1 MRVAVVW
8 HVEWISFARVDH
20 VPAAGEIV
28 HAAEHWEEP
37 GGGGAVAAVQ
47 LAKLA
52 GACDFFTAL
61 GRDDL
66 GSRAAREL
74 RELGATLH
82 VVTRDAR
89 TRQAITFVDPSGERT
104 ITTLGDR
111 LEPRA
116 DDDLPWEMLAATDAV
131 YVCAADA
138 AAFRKARLERTMVVT
153 SRVAEQLAASGVRA
167 DAVVGSARD
176 PSERY
181 DAAALA
187 ERPGLVVLTEG
198 ANGGTFETAEG
209 DRGRFPAAP
218 LPGPLADAY
227 GGGDSFAAGLTFAFG
242 RGRSVAESLAVAAR
256 CGAACVAGTGP
267 YEGQLTAVD
276 L

>member
-1 MRVAVVW
+1 MRVAVVG
-8 HVEWISFARVDH
+8 HVEWITFARVDH
-20 VPAAGEIV
+20 VPASGEIV
-28 HAAEHWEEP
+28 HATEAWEEP

-61 GRDDL
+61 GRDEL
-66 GSRAAREL
+66 GSRSAREL
-74 RELGATLH
+74 AELGAMLH
-82 VVTRDAR
+82 VVTRDAP
-89 TRQAITFVDPSGERT
+89 TRRAITFVDPSGERT

-111 LEPRA
+111 LDPRA
-116 DDDLPWEMLAATDAV
+116 GDDLPWEILAATDAV

-138 AAFRKARLERTMVVT
+138 AAFRKARLARTMVVT
-153 SRVAEQLAASGVRA
+153 SRVADQLAASGVRA
-167 DAVVGSARD
+167 DAVVGSGSD

-187 ERPGLVVLTEG
+187 ERPGLLVVTDG

-209 DRGRFPAAP
+209 DRGVFSAAP
-218 LPGPLADAY
+218 LPAPLADAY
-227 GGGDSFAAGLTFAFG
+227 GGGDSFAAGLTFALG
-242 RGRSVAESLAVAAR
+242 RGLPLEGSLAIAAR
-256 CGAACVAGTGP
+256 CGAACVAGRGP
-267 YEGQLTAVD
+267 YEGQLTAAE